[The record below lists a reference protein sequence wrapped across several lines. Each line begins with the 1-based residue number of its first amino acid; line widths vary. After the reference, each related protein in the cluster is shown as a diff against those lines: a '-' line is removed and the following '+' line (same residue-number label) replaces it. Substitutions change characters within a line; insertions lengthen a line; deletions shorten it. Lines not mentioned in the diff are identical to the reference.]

1 MKSNWPN
8 IFLSAKYLPPP
19 KNPRFQ
25 GVQSE
30 AKDKGEL
37 VSEEWEEEERQ
48 AQQTEVQELG
58 REETGLRTAGAS
70 S

>member
-1 MKSNWPN
+1 M
-8 IFLSAKYLPPP
+8 
-19 KNPRFQ
+19 
-25 GVQSE
+25 
-30 AKDKGEL
+30 
-37 VSEEWEEEERQ
+37 SEESEEEERQ